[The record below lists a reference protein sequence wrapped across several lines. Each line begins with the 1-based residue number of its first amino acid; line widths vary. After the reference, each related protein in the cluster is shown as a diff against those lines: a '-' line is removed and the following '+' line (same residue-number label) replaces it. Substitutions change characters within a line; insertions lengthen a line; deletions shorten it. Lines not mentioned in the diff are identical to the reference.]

1 MTTIET
7 EKMNALA
14 YINDLPANYKLD
26 SLDFDVIVSN
36 DDTTQ
41 TTVEVSPYWASLD
54 TLDAGGGIVD
64 EYDGHINVSIDDIPT
79 PKNDLIIRVVTRDF
93 ENQISEEVTFY
104 PSNNYTNLV
113 TL

>member
-1 MTTIET
+1 MATIET

-14 YINDLPANYKLD
+14 YINDLPVNYNLD

-36 DDTTQ
+36 DDTMQ

-54 TLDAGGGIVD
+54 TLEAGDGTVD
-64 EYDGHINVSIDDIPT
+64 DYNGNIDVSIDDIPT
-79 PKNDLIIRVVTRDF
+79 PKNDLVVRVVTRDF
-93 ENQISEEVTFY
+93 ESSISDEEIFY
-104 PSNNYTNLV
+104 TSNNYTNLI